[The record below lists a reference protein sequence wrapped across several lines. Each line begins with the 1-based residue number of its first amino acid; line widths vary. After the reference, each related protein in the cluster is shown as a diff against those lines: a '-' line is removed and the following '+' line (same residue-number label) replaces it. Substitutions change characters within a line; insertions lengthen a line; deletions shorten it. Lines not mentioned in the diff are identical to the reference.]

1 MLELLNIL
9 YLGAT
14 IAAQNLAI
22 VANATS
28 DIPIQEG
35 VRVYAVR
42 MKQQAPLWADHCLYD
57 GVMVEFARD
66 WEEMQPLTDVVLP
79 PAPDTPV
86 GYALILTAETCPGKP
101 ERTIFSTGSKFFYPL
116 FGKRYVIRD
125 GHRMDAQDYATAKD
139 ELRPKWMPQVLRT
152 LAAEAPGNP
161 AARDFLAEMERR
173 SQAAV
178 QQPGGTAEG
187 VTASRGH

>member
-66 WEEMQPLTDVVLP
+66 WEEVQPLTDVVLP

-86 GYALILTAETCPGKP
+86 GYALILSA
-101 ERTIFSTGSKFFYPL
+101 RASRNA
-116 FGKRYVIRD
+116 RYS
-125 GHRMDAQDYATAKD
+125 A
-139 ELRPKWMPQVLRT
+139 
-152 LAAEAPGNP
+152 P
-161 AARDFLAEMERR
+161 AA
-173 SQAAV
+173 SSSI
-178 QQPGGTAEG
+178 PSS
-187 VTASRGH
+187 ASTT